1 MSHNIK
7 VRALQVVNHLLFAV
21 GIAYVVMTGAYS
33 YALVGLLSYW
43 GLGVLGINIG
53 YHRLLA
59 HRSFSTYPIVEKV
72 LSVIGVITSVG
83 SPLAWVTLHRMHHK
97 TTETAADPHSPY
109 LLGNFRAWFGFW
121 NITHLD
127 LNLSKDIRKDKFQK
141 RLHKYYFEIILVYCA
156 ALAVIDPMLIIFAY
170 CIPACLCLHSSSA
183 IIVIAHRQGYK
194 THDLGIDE
202 ARNSWVASLI
212 TLGEGWHN
220 NHHHNPRAWSNQEK
234 WWELDPNAW
243 LIKLIRRNTKN
254 DHTSRV

>member
-141 RLHKYYFEIILVYCA
+141 RLHKYYFEIILVYCV

>member
-21 GIAYVVMTGAYS
+21 GIAYVVMTGEYS

-127 LNLSKDIRKDKFQK
+127 LSLSKDIRKDKFQK
-141 RLHKYYFEIILVYCA
+141 RLHKYYFEIILVYCV

-243 LIKLIRRNTKN
+243 LIKLIKRNTKK
-254 DHTSRV
+254 

>member
-21 GIAYVVMTGAYS
+21 GIAYVVMTGEYS

-127 LNLSKDIRKDKFQK
+127 LSLSKDIRKDKFQK
-141 RLHKYYFEIILVYCA
+141 RLHKYYFKIILAYCM

-243 LIKLIRRNTKN
+243 LIKLIKRNTKK
-254 DHTSRV
+254 

>member
-1 MSHNIK
+1 
-7 VRALQVVNHLLFAV
+7 
-21 GIAYVVMTGAYS
+21 
-33 YALVGLLSYW
+33 
-43 GLGVLGINIG
+43 
-53 YHRLLA
+53 
-59 HRSFSTYPIVEKV
+59 
-72 LSVIGVITSVG
+72 
-83 SPLAWVTLHRMHHK
+83 MHHK

-141 RLHKYYFEIILVYCA
+141 GLHKYYFEIILVYCV

-243 LIKLIRRNTKN
+243 LIKLIKRNTKK
-254 DHTSRV
+254 

>member
-21 GIAYVVMTGAYS
+21 GIAYVVMTGEYS

-127 LNLSKDIRKDKFQK
+127 LSLSKDIRKDKFQK
-141 RLHKYYFEIILVYCA
+141 RLHKYYFEIILVYCV
-156 ALAVIDPMLIIFAY
+156 ALAMIDPMLIIFAY

-243 LIKLIRRNTKN
+243 LIKLIKRNTKK
-254 DHTSRV
+254 

>member
-21 GIAYVVMTGAYS
+21 GIAYVVMTGEYS

-127 LNLSKDIRKDKFQK
+127 LSLSKDIRKDKFQK
-141 RLHKYYFEIILVYCA
+141 RLHKYYFEIILVYCV

-243 LIKLIRRNTKN
+243 LIKLIKRDTKK
-254 DHTSRV
+254 